1 MYKKFAKIVSS
12 FVVTNIFPLL
22 MIKHLTIHGEMLSH
36 MKTKTNKN
44 KKSFE
49 NNETICLF

>member
-22 MIKHLTIHGEMLSH
+22 MIKHLTIHGELLSH